1 MRLELTWIYSV
12 VEHNFLIKEI
22 NAKERVTFQNER
34 NQRESAIEQYPA
46 VW

>member
-1 MRLELTWIYSV
+1 MRLELTWICNV
-12 VEHNFLIKEI
+12 VEHNFQITEI
-22 NAKERVTFQNER
+22 NMKERVTFQNEG